1 MDLSAPFAGSLGP
14 LLTSGHVA
22 ADSVALGVL
31 IVGAAAVTLV
41 HLPLVRRLTQVA
53 GLCRD
58 LEDVCRPGPGE
69 RSEARARNFSERMSG
84 SGVAT
89 AWVEFMRR
97 RNRFDLAS
105 PDEAAPVRF
114 SDCLEQRSLLP
125 GGTRGGLLEA
135 LPALLLGL
143 GFTACFGALANGL
156 AQVQPGAQIPNLV
169 GLALRGAF
177 WGIVL
182 ATVAA
187 VSASIVRS
195 TNRTLVDRVSALV
208 ERAYPMIS
216 PEEITLLTA
225 DAQLHSRE
233 QNSELLRRIRR
244 ELRDSVT
251 ASLGRIEVAAS
262 DAADHANDEQ
272 RKTLED
278 VTRDLASAFH
288 YRLEDQLGALRESMN
303 DSNSTSRPTDS
314 GEPTPEPEAATQA
327 TESANEAADPAGD
340 PREQGNGVA
349 SILRQAPDRT
359 DQDRREPRREEG
371 PGEVGADV
379 TEEVAQM
386 HEEMVESVLR
396 TRASKNDPG
405 SSAAADASA
414 ASGED
419 PGEDEKSGYS
429 ALLHR
434 YEAPRFSLDELSPE
448 LRTFD
453 TDAAIERARNA
464 GVTPAGSLDESLD
477 ETGDAAVLPPTPT
490 LYELPPADSEENEP
504 VQDPE
509 EDEPERECADERRL
523 RLAQFLRRR

>member
-22 ADSVALGVL
+22 ADSLALGVL
-31 IVGAAAVTLV
+31 FVGIAAVALV
-41 HLPLVRRLTQVA
+41 HGPLVRRLRQIA

-58 LEDVCRPGPGE
+58 LEDLCRPGRDE
-69 RSEARARNFSERMSG
+69 RSEARARIFSDRMSG
-84 SGVAT
+84 SGLAT
-89 AWVEFMRR
+89 AWVEFTRR
-97 RNRFDLAS
+97 RDRFDLAS

-114 SDCLEQRSLLP
+114 SDCLEQRSILP

-143 GFTACFGALANGL
+143 GFAACFGALANGL
-156 AQVQPGAQIPNLV
+156 AQIQPGAQIPNLV

-177 WGIVL
+177 WGIAL

-195 TNRTLVDRVSALV
+195 TNRTLVDRVSTLV
-208 ERAYPMIS
+208 ERVFPMIS

-233 QNSELLRRIRR
+233 QNSELLRKIRR
-244 ELRDSVT
+244 ELRDSLT
-251 ASLGRIEVAAS
+251 TSLDRIEVAAS

-272 RKTLED
+272 RKALEH

-288 YRLEDQLGALRESMN
+288 YRLDDQLGALRESMS
-303 DSNSTSRPTDS
+303 DSDGTSEPRDS

-327 TESANEAADPAGD
+327 TEPANETTDSAGD
-340 PREQGNGVA
+340 PREQGNQVA
-349 SILRQAPDRT
+349 SILRQSPDRT
-359 DQDRREPRREEG
+359 DEDLRKPRGKED
-371 PGEVGADV
+371 PGEVGV
-379 TEEVAQM
+379 EMTQEVAQM
-386 HEEMVESVLR
+386 HEEMVENVLR
-396 TRASKNDPG
+396 TRASKNGPDN
-405 SSAAADASA
+405 SAAADASA
-414 ASGED
+414 APEED
-419 PGEDEKSGYS
+419 PGEDGKSGYS

-464 GVTPAGSLDESLD
+464 GVTPTGSLEESFD
-477 ETGDAAVLPPTPT
+477 ETGDAAALPPTPE
-490 LYELPPADSEENEP
+490 LYELPQADSDEDEP
-504 VQDPE
+504 GQDPE
-509 EDEPERECADERRL
+509 ENGPEGECADERRL